1 MTRSVETRTV
11 LDAEGARF
19 VVLGKRIARAAF
31 DANQFVG
38 RDAELQFLV
47 GALEFA
53 MRGRGARVAVV
64 GEPGIGK
71 SRLVREFLAQV
82 PASVRPVVV
91 RCASLD
97 ATAAYALVSSL
108 LRASFRIQ
116 VTADEGTAR
125 AGVVDALSGERVAP
139 DAAEVQLV
147 LNVLGYGER
156 FPFRPESRR
165 SILADVL
172 RRLLIAYGQH
182 NPIVLVAEDMHWADD
197 ASVGVLSEVSE
208 VVDSLPCLFL
218 VTARPGWQPTWSAE
232 RLVLRPLER
241 REAGLLA
248 QAAARFEL
256 EPRVAE
262 RIVDRA
268 EGNPFFLEELARS
281 SNAASAEAPG
291 VGQFGVP
298 QVPPSIR
305 ELLQAQLD
313 RLPAKTKR
321 AVWAAA
327 VCGRAFRL
335 AIVQRLVPDLELVSE
350 LNTLQDEG
358 LLVHGAVGSDAEY
371 GFRHSLIHEVAY
383 AMQLRDQRRSLH
395 GAVGAA
401 LEDLYP
407 SRTDELVHELAFHY
421 GRGSDAEK
429 ARTWL
434 VRAGDRAR
442 ALFANAESEA
452 YYAAALEWSASGSE
466 QPTQAAILER
476 TGDVRARV
484 GQTEAALV
492 SFHDALQQLPA
503 TARLDG
509 ARLKRKI
516 GVALGV
522 TSAYADAV
530 SALDDARTVLGGS
543 DEEEL
548 ARIEVAIGHIEW
560 RRGNYASAHEV
571 LSRAVRRNYAAEDVR
586 AEALKHLGTVAV
598 HMADLPAAETFYERS
613 STIFGRLEDH
623 LGLGDVRNNLGIV
636 YRRLARHEE
645 ALAQWRVALQLRE
658 RTGDRRGLGATHNN
672 LGELYRLLGDLPK
685 ARSEFGRAFEIWDGI
700 GDSAFAALA
709 LIGRGATQVD
719 NGEVDSGRL
728 DLVEAEK
735 RLLALDQSWLLP
747 EVYRYLGSAE
757 LARGDLDAAQHAA
770 QRALNLARDAGA
782 PQQQATSQR
791 VLGEIAL
798 RRGDRELARQL
809 LDASRLT
816 LIDIGEADEVVR
828 TEAVLRASGMR
839 F

>member
-1 MTRSVETRTV
+1 M
-11 LDAEGARF
+11 
-19 VVLGKRIARAAF
+19 
-31 DANQFVG
+31 
-38 RDAELQFLV
+38 
-47 GALEFA
+47 
-53 MRGRGARVAVV
+53 
-64 GEPGIGK
+64 
-71 SRLVREFLAQV
+71 
-82 PASVRPVVV
+82 
-91 RCASLD
+91 
-97 ATAAYALVSSL
+97 
-108 LRASFRIQ
+108 
-116 VTADEGTAR
+116 
-125 AGVVDALSGERVAP
+125 DALSGERVAP

-298 QVPPSIR
+298 QVPPTIR

-401 LEDLYP
+401 LGLYP

-434 VRAGDRAR
+434 VAPGIGPERCSRMPSQRRITPPRSSGPQAVRSSPLRQRFLSAPAMCGLALVRPRPRSQFPRRSATVAGHGTAGWRASETQNWRRAWCDECLCRCRLCIGRRTDRPWWVRRGGARPDRGRDRA
-442 ALFANAESEA
+442 
-452 YYAAALEWSASGSE
+452 
-466 QPTQAAILER
+466 
-476 TGDVRARV
+476 
-484 GQTEAALV
+484 
-492 SFHDALQQLPA
+492 H
-503 TARLDG
+503 
-509 ARLKRKI
+509 
-516 GVALGV
+516 
-522 TSAYADAV
+522 
-530 SALDDARTVLGGS
+530 
-543 DEEEL
+543 
-548 ARIEVAIGHIEW
+548 
-560 RRGNYASAHEV
+560 
-571 LSRAVRRNYAAEDVR
+571 
-586 AEALKHLGTVAV
+586 
-598 HMADLPAAETFYERS
+598 
-613 STIFGRLEDH
+613 
-623 LGLGDVRNNLGIV
+623 
-636 YRRLARHEE
+636 
-645 ALAQWRVALQLRE
+645 RVA
-658 RTGDRRGLGATHNN
+658 
-672 LGELYRLLGDLPK
+672 
-685 ARSEFGRAFEIWDGI
+685 
-700 GDSAFAALA
+700 
-709 LIGRGATQVD
+709 
-719 NGEVDSGRL
+719 
-728 DLVEAEK
+728 
-735 RLLALDQSWLLP
+735 
-747 EVYRYLGSAE
+747 
-757 LARGDLDAAQHAA
+757 
-770 QRALNLARDAGA
+770 
-782 PQQQATSQR
+782 
-791 VLGEIAL
+791 
-798 RRGDRELARQL
+798 ARQL
-809 LDASRLT
+809 RVSPRSALACSTAAPRR
-816 LIDIGEADEVVR
+816 R
-828 TEAVLRASGMR
+828 T
-839 F
+839 